1 MIRFENVTKR
11 FGKREI
17 LKGVNL
23 EIERGKTTVIFGVSG
38 GGKSTIIKHIVGL
51 LKPDSGTITI
61 DGIRVDNADE
71 TTLRSIRTKVGFL
84 FQSGALFDSMNIRE
98 NVAFPMLEHQQL
110 SPKELEYKID
120 EKLTMVGLDPKIVK
134 SLYPEEL
141 SGGMRKRVGLARTLA
156 LEPEV
161 ILYDEPTSGLDPVTS
176 DFITQMICRLRE
188 EIGMTSILISHDIAE
203 SFKAGDNYAMLFDGV
218 IVESGD
224 KESFRNSPNTV
235 VQQFIHARSEG
246 PIAFH

>member
-1 MIRFENVTKR
+1 MIRFENVTKS

-17 LKGVNL
+17 LRGINL
-23 EIERGKTTVIFGVSG
+23 EIEKGKTTVIFGVSG

-51 LKPDSGTITI
+51 LKPDAGSITV

-98 NVAFPMLEHQQL
+98 NVAFPMREHQNL
-110 SPKELEYKID
+110 SLKELEYKID
-120 EKLTMVGLDPKIVK
+120 EKLTMVGLDPAIVK

-188 EIGMTSILISHDIAE
+188 EIGMTSILISHDIEE

-224 KESFRNSPNTV
+224 KESFRNSTNAV
-235 VQQFIHARSEG
+235 VQQFIHARAEG

>member
-1 MIRFENVTKR
+1 MIRFENVTKS

-17 LKGVNL
+17 LRGINL
-23 EIERGKTTVIFGVSG
+23 EIEKGKTTVIFGVSG

-51 LKPDSGTITI
+51 LKPDAGSITV

-98 NVAFPMLEHQQL
+98 NVAFPMREHQNL
-110 SPKELEYKID
+110 SLKELEYKID
-120 EKLTMVGLDPKIVK
+120 EKLTMVGLDPAIVK

-224 KESFRNSPNTV
+224 KESFKNSSNAV
-235 VQQFIHARSEG
+235 VQQFIHARAEG